1 MITKKT
7 FILLALGLF
16 ASNAIAENMEV
27 VGNVQSKCVVTPDI
41 AGVYGNPT
49 PDKLDSDPAS
59 GGVDPIVRYDVIQAS
74 FYKAKIT
81 HPNDFSEAPSLND
94 VVNWTGDTVTS
105 QVSDA
110 GMSGYDAAK
119 VEYDNVTEF
128 NLTVAGSTWFKTET
142 LAEYGFGK
150 AFPAGVYRAVVT
162 AECIAI

>member
-1 MITKKT
+1 MFKKT
-7 FILLALGLF
+7 LLLLALGTF
-16 ASNAIAENMEV
+16 ASSAFAEEMEV
-27 VGNVQSKCVVTPDI
+27 VGNVQSKCVVTPDT

-49 PDKLDSDPAS
+49 PDKLETAAAS

-74 FYKAKIT
+74 FYKARIV
-81 HPNDFSEAPSLND
+81 HPGDFSEAPALND

-119 VEYDNVTEF
+119 IEFDNVTEF
-128 NLTVAGSTWFKTET
+128 DLTVAGSTWFKTES
-142 LAEYGFGK
+142 LAEYGYGK
-150 AFPAGVYRAVVT
+150 AFPAGVYRAVIV